1 MAVPARALV
10 VIDVQ
15 QEYDP
20 GVFPGAGLPITHPP
34 LDVSTAN
41 VAQAMDA
48 ATAAG
53 VPVVVVQHTDAP
65 DDAVFAEGSD
75 GWKLHP
81 FVEDRPRDHLVR
93 KAYPGSFTGTDLE
106 EWLRANDVA
115 TGAIVGYMTQLCVDT
130 TARQAAHL
138 GFGVE
143 VLSDATGTLPL
154 AAAGGALA
162 AEAVHTGVLVALGS
176 AFASVATTA
185 EWLAALDAG
194 DGLPAPDL
202 LAAVEQGRA
211 LAG

>member
-20 GVFPGAGLPITHPP
+20 GVFPGAGLPITHPS

-41 VAQAMDA
+41 IAAAMDA

-53 VPVVVVQHTDAP
+53 LPVVVVQHTDAP
-65 DDAVFAEGSD
+65 DEAVFAEGSD

-106 EWLRANDVA
+106 EWLRANDIA
-115 TGAIVGYMTQLCVDT
+115 TLTIVGYMTQLCVDT

-154 AAAGGALA
+154 AVGTETVEAHALHAA
-162 AEAVHTGVLVALGS
+162 VLVALGS

-185 EWLAALDAG
+185 EWLAALESG
-194 DGLPAPDL
+194 DDLAAPDL
-202 LAAVEQGRA
+202 LAAVKQGSA